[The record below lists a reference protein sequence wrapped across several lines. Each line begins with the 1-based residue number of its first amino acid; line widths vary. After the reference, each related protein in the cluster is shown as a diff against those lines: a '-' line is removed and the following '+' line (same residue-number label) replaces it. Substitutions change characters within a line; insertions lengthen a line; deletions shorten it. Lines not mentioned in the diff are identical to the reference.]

1 MYKKLSVII
10 LLFFTL
16 LLYPNNSH
24 TTTVSSE
31 YSPFFLLVNKEKPLN
46 KDFIPTDLIPIE
58 NVPYIIRKGETM
70 LINNEVYYNYLLLYN
85 EAFENDLVLSIFS
98 GYRSFEKQ
106 EKIWSNNPNENYV
119 AKPGY
124 SEHQTGLAIDVSR
137 KDIGL
142 TKNFKNTKEYQY
154 LKNNAY
160 KYGFIIRYPED
171 KEYITGYLFEPWHLR
186 YVGEDIAKEIYEHNL
201 TLEEYLS

>member
-1 MYKKLSVII
+1 
-10 LLFFTL
+10 
-16 LLYPNNSH
+16 
-24 TTTVSSE
+24 
-31 YSPFFLLVNKEKPLN
+31 
-46 KDFIPTDLIPIE
+46 
-58 NVPYIIRKGETM
+58 M
-70 LINNEVYYNYLLLYN
+70 LINIEVYYNYLLLYN
-85 EAFENDLVLSIFS
+85 EAFENDLELTIFS

>member
-31 YSPFFLLVNKEKPLN
+31 YSPFLLLVNKEKPLN

-70 LINNEVYYNYLLLYN
+70 LINIDVYYNYLLLYN
-85 EAFENDLVLSIFS
+85 EAFENDLELTIFS